1 LKSGT
6 YASKLDASLHTMA
19 PPGRDQSAIK
29 EGRLRGGGPL
39 HVTERTRRLSSSTLA
54 DQAQAALAARF
65 DPAAGR
71 LSVPSPVA
79 ALLFLL
85 DCARDGNEGA
95 LRLAVAAL
103 RRTSGDEQPRLR
115 DAAAE
120 AAVHVEAAEVAPG
133 EGLEKT
139 ARAAVDAALNAFGW
153 AGGEGGEQESPQAQG
168 LMIATLARASV
179 VLDAPGYR
187 EAASHAG
194 ARALDRRVD
203 ATSGGLP
210 HSDGEKRPPAGV
222 ADDALLVRGLL
233 ELLVATGEKGWLHEA
248 VQLQGQQDE
257 RLRPTAGQD
266 GSDGDFVSGYGVAA
280 LNLIELARLTADG
293 AYGERAEDLLSA
305 FADDVTKEPLSHLT
319 LLRAALRVDRPSPPG

>member
-1 LKSGT
+1 
-6 YASKLDASLHTMA
+6 M
-19 PPGRDQSAIK
+19 P
-29 EGRLRGGGPL
+29 
-39 HVTERTRRLSSSTLA
+39 SSTLA

-85 DCARDGNEGA
+85 DRARAGNEPA
-95 LRLAVAAL
+95 QRLAVAAL

-120 AAVHVEAAEVAPG
+120 AAVHVEAVDVAPG

-139 ARAAVDAALNAFGW
+139 ARAAVDAALHAFGW
-153 AGGEGGEQESPQAQG
+153 AGGEGVERGSTEVDG

-187 EAASHAG
+187 EAASVAG
-194 ARALDRRVD
+194 ERALARQ
-203 ATSGGLP
+203 
-210 HSDGEKRPPAGV
+210 EPAGV
-222 ADDALLVRGLL
+222 ADHALLVRGLL

-248 VQLQGQQDE
+248 VQLQGQPDE
-257 RLRPTAGQD
+257 RLGAGAGQD

-280 LNLIELARLTADG
+280 LNLIDLARLTADR
-293 AYGERAEDLLSA
+293 AHRERAEGLLGA
-305 FADDVTKEPLSHLT
+305 FADDVAKAPLSHLT
-319 LLRAALRVDRPSPPG
+319 LLRAALRLDRLSPPG

>member
-1 LKSGT
+1 MPVYTARRRLG
-6 YASKLDASLHTMA
+6 
-19 PPGRDQSAIK
+19 AIK
-29 EGRLRGGGPL
+29 ARLKKVDFDERAPST
-39 HVTERTRRLSSSTLA
+39 VTERTRRLPSSTLA
-54 DQAQAALAARF
+54 DQAQAALAAGF

-71 LSVPSPVA
+71 LSAPSPVA

-85 DCARDGNEGA
+85 DRAREGNDPA
-95 LRLAVAAL
+95 RRLAVAAL

-120 AAVHVEAAEVAPG
+120 AAVHVEAVEVAPG

-139 ARAAVDAALNAFGW
+139 ARAAVDAALSAFGW
-153 AGGEGGEQESPQAQG
+153 TGGEGEEQESTQWQG

-203 ATSGGLP
+203 ATSGALP
-210 HSDGEKRPPAGV
+210 HADAETPPPAGV
-222 ADDALLVRGLL
+222 VDDALLVRGLL

-248 VQLQGQQDE
+248 VQLQAQQDE

-266 GSDGDFVSGYGVAA
+266 GSDGDFVSGSGVAA

-293 AYGERAEDLLSA
+293 AYRERAEDLLAA
-305 FADDVTKEPLSHLT
+305 FADDVAKAPLSHLT
-319 LLRAALRVDRPSPPG
+319 LLRAALRVDRSSVPG